1 MCTILSLNVMKDDLL
16 RPETDRAA
24 FINQVI
30 KDYQGNHDGMTIVT
44 YGKHPSIFRT
54 MDAQMGVNFL
64 EAALEDK
71 TLERVWVHMRAA
83 TTGSVGVDYC
93 HGWSDGRGM
102 VVLHNG
108 VLYTGNARK
117 HSVDS
122 MQLVELLKQGY
133 GPADIHDML
142 AALYET
148 FANIFYIDTDTGEYW
163 LSTQSQFGVHT
174 DGQGNYSSKPID
186 VLGITRAVAGP
197 LIHHHSASGVRIVP
211 RAAVGESTGWSAESW
226 TEEEVREYVK
236 HWSKGSMD

>member
-1 MCTILSLNVMKDDLL
+1 MCTILTLNVKQADGTL
-16 RPETDRAA
+16 RPAEEQSEFLTR
-24 FINQVI
+24 VV
-30 KDYQGNHDGMTIVT
+30 KDYQGNHDGMTVLT

-64 EAALEDK
+64 EAALADA

-83 TTGSVGVDYC
+83 TTGFVGVDYC
-93 HGWSDGRGM
+93 HGWSDGQGM

-133 GPADIHDML
+133 SPGDIHDML

-148 FANIFYIDTDTGEYW
+148 FANIFYVDTDTGQYW
-163 LSTQSQFGVHT
+163 LSTQSQYGVHT
-174 DGQGNYSSKPID
+174 DGLGNFSTKSIEA
-186 VLGITRAVAGP
+186 LGITEAVAGP
-197 LIHHHSASGVRIVP
+197 IITHHSVSGERILPKASEYSGP
-211 RAAVGESTGWSAESW
+211 ETW
-226 TEEEVREYVK
+226 TAEEVKEYMER
-236 HWSKGSMD
+236 WSKADAED